1 MEKITENFESVMLDS
16 YLGLS
21 YAVSNILHGSLLNQV
36 GFLVLK
42 ENIQNF
48 ANCLM
53 TPQNLLVSIWNF
65 CEVKGS
71 LYHLEREIQKITSM
85 VENRLIN

>member
-1 MEKITENFESVMLDS
+1 MDFCSVFFLNLYPSNNGLLEKITENFESVMLDS

-21 YAVSNILHGSLLNQV
+21 YGVSNILHGSLLNQV

-48 ANCLM
+48 ASKLSYD
-53 TPQNLLVSIWNF
+53 PQNLLVSI
-65 CEVKGS
+65 
-71 LYHLEREIQKITSM
+71 
-85 VENRLIN
+85 

>member
-1 MEKITENFESVMLDS
+1 MLDS

-48 ANCLM
+48 ASKLSYDPPKF
-53 TPQNLLVSIWNF
+53 TSIYMKF
-65 CEVKGS
+65 
-71 LYHLEREIQKITSM
+71 L
-85 VENRLIN
+85 

>member
-48 ANCLM
+48 ASKLSYDPPKFTSIYM
-53 TPQNLLVSIWNF
+53 TFLWGKRFTLSF
-65 CEVKGS
+65 
-71 LYHLEREIQKITSM
+71 RETNS
-85 VENRLIN
+85 ENYFHGRK

>member
-1 MEKITENFESVMLDS
+1 MLDS

-42 ENIQNF
+42 EDIQNF
-48 ANCLM
+48 ASKLSYGPPPKF
-53 TPQNLLVSIWNF
+53 TSIYMKF
-65 CEVKGS
+65 
-71 LYHLEREIQKITSM
+71 L
-85 VENRLIN
+85 